1 MNYTIRL
8 AAAALLGASAAAT
21 AGAQQLNKEITVERE
36 VVPIQR
42 EATRLNFMPAIS
54 LPPLAIQRLSP
65 SDRAIT
71 ARVPAGITVLDPAAW
86 SDSIYVSPYRGYASI
101 GFMPLYNAM
110 LSAGYRIVDNSTT
123 RVGAWLQYDG
133 TVYTSRHTTTYDAHV
148 TDKKYIR
155 DNTAT
160 AGIYASQRVGAS
172 SELSGE
178 FDYTY
183 TRYNQVA
190 YRGIYV
196 PVGTP
201 TLDSGEYLWHNQS
214 VNRLNADLG
223 WKSTINDLGYG
234 FRAGYS
240 RFAFGTGRKAS
251 YKIID
256 LSPEKENN
264 FRFGADL
271 SADFDA
277 GSFALLDIDFS
288 GLSTSS
294 LIDHMYNDKELKDYS
309 TWLLRFSPSY
319 AYRSGVFD
327 IKLGARIDLT
337 HNSGK
342 AFHIAPDVKLA
353 VNPSPMF
360 AFEVS
365 AGGGEWQNTLG
376 SLFAI
381 GRNID
386 TWTAYSNSHIPLTVD
401 ARLRI
406 GPRSGLY
413 GELSG
418 SYARANDWLMPA
430 DDGYFGNMR
439 FYQQNIKGFRF
450 GAAVGYRWSAI
461 LDARVEWQT
470 AKNDAYKGY
479 YLWRDRARNV
489 IDASI
494 KVNPIEKLSVD
505 LGFTLRT
512 DRRTFTHMDGGPSM
526 IPLGDVR
533 NLSLGATY
541 RLTPS
546 VSVFVEGENLLNHRY
561 STVDYYESQGITGL
575 AGASFKF

>member
-54 LPPLAIQRLSP
+54 LPPLAMQRLSP

-71 ARVPAGITVLDPAAW
+71 AQVPAGITVPDPAAW
-86 SDSIYVSPYRGYASI
+86 SDSIYISPYRGYASI

-133 TVYTSRHTTTYDAHV
+133 TVYTSRHTPAYNNLFA
-148 TDKKYIR
+148 DKKYIR

-160 AGIYASQRVGAS
+160 AGIYASQRIGAS

-183 TRYNQVA
+183 TKFNQISCRDMYSSTVME
-190 YRGIYV
+190 
-196 PVGTP
+196 
-201 TLDSGEYLWHNQS
+201 TLPSGKYICHNQS

-234 FRAGYS
+234 IRAGYS
-240 RFAFGTGRKAS
+240 RFAFGSGREADGQTV
-251 YKIID
+251 D
-256 LSPEKENN
+256 LPAEKENN

-271 SADFDA
+271 SADFDGA
-277 GSFALLDIDFS
+277 SLAMLDIDFS
-288 GLSTSS
+288 GLNTKSI
-294 LIDHMYNDKELKDYS
+294 IDLNDNDSKDYS

-319 AYRSGVFD
+319 AYRSGAFD

-376 SLFAI
+376 SLLAV

-386 TWTAYSNSHIPLTVD
+386 SWSAYSNSHIPLTVD

-406 GPRSGLY
+406 GPWSGLY

-430 DDGYFGNMR
+430 GYGHYGNMR
-439 FYQQNIKGFRF
+439 FFQQNIKGFRV
-450 GAAVGYRWSAI
+450 GAAIGYRWSSI

-470 AKNDAYKGY
+470 AKNDTNKGY

-489 IDASI
+489 IDASV
-494 KVNPIEKLSVD
+494 KVNPIEKMSVD

-512 DRRTFTHMDGGPSM
+512 DRRIFTHSNGGPAVM
-526 IPLGDVR
+526 PLGDVR
-533 NLSLGATY
+533 NLSLGASY

>member
-54 LPPLAIQRLSP
+54 LPPLAMQRLSP

-133 TVYTSRHTTTYDAHV
+133 TVYTSRHTPAFNNYAA
-148 TDKKYIR
+148 DKKYVR

-160 AGIYASQRVGAS
+160 AGIYASQRIGAS

-183 TRYNQVA
+183 TRYNQIA
-190 YRGIYV
+190 CRDWSSS
-196 PVGTP
+196 TATE
-201 TLDSGEYLWHNQS
+201 TLPLGDYLYNNQS

-234 FRAGYS
+234 VRAGYS
-240 RFAFGTGRKAS
+240 RFAFGNGWEAYDHTA
-251 YKIID
+251 D
-256 LSPEKENN
+256 LPAAKENN

-271 SADFDA
+271 SADFDGA
-277 GSFALLDIDFS
+277 SLAALDVDFS
-288 GLSTSS
+288 GLKTSP
-294 LIDHMYNDKELKDYS
+294 LIDNVYNYRISTDYS

-353 VNPSPMF
+353 VNPSSMF

-376 SLFAI
+376 SIFAI
-381 GRNID
+381 GRNINS
-386 TWTAYSNSHIPLTVD
+386 WSAYSNSHIPLTLD

-406 GPRSGLY
+406 GPLSGLY
-413 GELSG
+413 GELAG
-418 SYARANDWLMPA
+418 CFARANDWLMPA
-430 DDGYFGNMR
+430 GYGHFGNMR
-439 FYQQNIKGFRF
+439 LFQQDIKGFRF
-450 GAAVGYRWSAI
+450 GAAIGYRWSSI
-461 LDARVEWQT
+461 IDARVEWQT
-470 AKNDAYKGY
+470 AKNDADEGY
-479 YLWRDRARNV
+479 FLWRDRARNV
-489 IDASI
+489 IDATV

-512 DRRTFTHMDGGPSM
+512 DRRTFTHMVGGPSM

-561 STVDYYESQGITGL
+561 STVDNYESQGITGL

>member
-54 LPPLAIQRLSP
+54 LPPLAMQRLSP

-86 SDSIYVSPYRGYASI
+86 ADSIYVSPYRGYASI

-133 TVYTSRHTTTYDAHV
+133 TVYTSRHTPAYNNLFA
-148 TDKKYIR
+148 DKKYIR

-160 AGIYASQRVGAS
+160 AGIYASQRIGAS

-183 TRYNQVA
+183 TKFNQISCRDMYSSTVME
-190 YRGIYV
+190 
-196 PVGTP
+196 
-201 TLDSGEYLWHNQS
+201 TLPSGKYICHNQS

-234 FRAGYS
+234 IRAGYS
-240 RFAFGTGRKAS
+240 RFAFGSGREADGQTV
-251 YKIID
+251 D
-256 LSPEKENN
+256 LPAEKENN

-271 SADFDA
+271 SADFDGA
-277 GSFALLDIDFS
+277 SLAMLDIDFS
-288 GLSTSS
+288 GLNTKSI
-294 LIDHMYNDKELKDYS
+294 IDLNDNDSKDYS

-386 TWTAYSNSHIPLTVD
+386 SWSAYSNSHIPLTVD

-430 DDGYFGNMR
+430 GYGHYGNMR
-439 FYQQNIKGFRF
+439 FFQQNIKGFRV
-450 GAAVGYRWSAI
+450 GAAIGYRWSTI

-470 AKNDAYKGY
+470 AKNDTYKGY

-489 IDASI
+489 IDASV
-494 KVNPIEKLSVD
+494 KVNPIDKLSVD

>member
-54 LPPLAIQRLSP
+54 LPPLAMQRLSP

-86 SDSIYVSPYRGYASI
+86 ADSIYVSPYRGYASI

-133 TVYTSRHTTTYDAHV
+133 TAYSSRRILRFGGIDTQPGL
-148 TDKKYIR
+148 KKYLR
-155 DNTAT
+155 DHTGT
-160 AGIYASQRVGAS
+160 VGVYASQRVGAA
-172 SELSGE
+172 SELSGVV
-178 FDYTY
+178 DYTY
-183 TRYNQVA
+183 TRYNQ
-190 YRGIYV
+190 
-196 PVGTP
+196 P
-201 TLDSGEYLWHNQS
+201 EYTDPYMLGVYDWHYQS
-214 VNRLNADLG
+214 VNRLNADLD
-223 WKSTINDLGYG
+223 WKSSVNDLGYG
-234 FRAGYS
+234 IRAGFS
-240 RFAFGTGRKAS
+240 RFAFGSERDIPSNA
-251 YKIID
+251 IV
-256 LSPEKENN
+256 LPAEAENN
-264 FRFGADL
+264 FRVGADL
-271 SADFDA
+271 TADFDG
-277 GSFALLDIDFS
+277 GSLAALDVDFS
-288 GLSTSS
+288 ALHTSPVLENVS
-294 LIDHMYNDKELKDYS
+294 DDMTKSYS
-309 TWLLRFSPSY
+309 TWLLRLHPSY

-327 IKLGARIDLT
+327 IKLGASIDLT

-376 SLFAI
+376 SVYAI

-386 TWTAYSNSHIPLTVD
+386 SWSAYSNSHIPLTVD

-406 GPRSGLY
+406 GPWSGFY

-418 SYARANDWLMPA
+418 GYARANDWLMPGGA
-430 DDGYFGNMR
+430 SRYGNLTFWR
-439 FYQQNIKGFRF
+439 EDVKGFRF
-450 GAAVGYRWSAI
+450 GAALGYRWSSI

-470 AKNDAYKGY
+470 AKNDIDKGY

-489 IDASI
+489 IDATV

-512 DRRTFTHMDGGPSM
+512 DRRIFTHWDGGPGM

-541 RLTPS
+541 RFTPS
-546 VSVFVEGENLLNHRY
+546 ISIFVEGENLLDHRY
-561 STVDYYESQGITGL
+561 SAVDYFESQGITGL

>member
-1 MNYTIRL
+1 MNYSIRF
-8 AAAALLGASAAAT
+8 AAAALMAASAVAPAA
-21 AGAQQLNKEITVERE
+21 AQQLNKEITVERE

-42 EATRLNFMPAIS
+42 EATRLGFTPAIS
-54 LPPLAIQRLSP
+54 LPPLAMERLSP
-65 SDRAIT
+65 STRAIT

-86 SDSIYVSPYRGYASI
+86 SDSIYISPYRGYASI

-160 AGIYASQRVGAS
+160 AGIYASQRVGDS

-190 YRGIYV
+190 YGGIYV

-201 TLDSGEYLWHNQS
+201 ILDSGEYLWHNQS

-223 WKSTINDLGYG
+223 WKSTINDLGYS

-251 YKIID
+251 YEIMD
-256 LSPEKENN
+256 LLPEKENN

-288 GLSTSS
+288 GLNTSS

-342 AFHIAPDVKLA
+342 AFHIAPDVRLA

-360 AFEVS
+360 GFEVS

-406 GPRSGLY
+406 GPWSGLY
-413 GELSG
+413 AELSG

-450 GAAVGYRWSAI
+450 GAALGYRWSSI

-470 AKNDAYKGY
+470 AKNDTYKGY

-489 IDASI
+489 IDASV
-494 KVNPIEKLSVD
+494 KVNPIDKLNVD

-512 DRRTFTHMDGGPSM
+512 DRRTFTHMVGGPSM
-526 IPLGDVR
+526 IPLGNVC

-541 RLTPS
+541 RLTPW

>member
-54 LPPLAIQRLSP
+54 LPPLAMQRLSP

-86 SDSIYVSPYRGYASI
+86 ADSIYVSPYRGYASI

-133 TVYTSRHTTTYDAHV
+133 TVYTSRHTPAYNNLFA
-148 TDKKYIR
+148 DKKYIR

-160 AGIYASQRVGAS
+160 AGIYASQRIGAS

-183 TRYNQVA
+183 TKFNQISCRDMYSSTVME
-190 YRGIYV
+190 
-196 PVGTP
+196 
-201 TLDSGEYLWHNQS
+201 TLPSGKYICHNQS

-234 FRAGYS
+234 IRAGYS
-240 RFAFGTGRKAS
+240 RFAFGSGREADGQTV
-251 YKIID
+251 D
-256 LSPEKENN
+256 LPAEKENN

-271 SADFDA
+271 SADFDGA
-277 GSFALLDIDFS
+277 SLAMLDIDFS
-288 GLSTSS
+288 GLNTKSI
-294 LIDHMYNDKELKDYS
+294 IDLNDNDSKDYS

-386 TWTAYSNSHIPLTVD
+386 SWSAYSNSHIPLTVD

-450 GAAVGYRWSAI
+450 GAAVGYRWSTI

-470 AKNDAYKGY
+470 AKNDTYKGY

-489 IDASI
+489 IDASV
-494 KVNPIEKLSVD
+494 KVNPIDKLSVD

-561 STVDYYESQGITGL
+561 STVDYYESHGITGL